1 MKTQPDRKALHDA
14 YRVSGFRTRARVEED
29 EHTPPAFVITLDRRQ
44 KKRFAK
50 GVATRTEASMI
61 DAGIAPAISLAAIAR
76 CISTL
81 NGDAWSAKRVAA

>member
-14 YRVSGFRTRARVEED
+14 YRVSGFRTRARVAGD
-29 EHTPPAFVITLDRRQ
+29 EHTPPAFVLTLDRRQ

-61 DAGIAPAISLAAIAR
+61 DAGIAPAISLAGIAK
-76 CISTL
+76 CISPL
-81 NGDAWSAKRVAA
+81 NGAAWNARPVAA